1 LIDQHIAAGNWNT
14 IIHRA
19 REAAEHGEKE
29 IMLLRF
35 PSDLCTDQGRAIN
48 APLPDWPKTL
58 RGEAAEIYLR
68 WEHDLKPQSF
78 HLTARVLDFPG
89 DKPGDIGLF
98 LIWG

>member
-1 LIDQHIAAGNWNT
+1 MHG
-14 IIHRA
+14 A

-29 IMLLRF
+29 VMLLRV

-48 APLPDWPKTL
+48 GPLPDWPKTL

-68 WEHDLKPQSF
+68 WEHDLKPQGF

-98 LIWG
+98 LIWGQ